1 MVKSY
6 DVAILG
12 AGPAGLAAAIY
23 ASRAGVGT
31 AVFEEAVVGGRATYA
46 HTIDNYPG
54 FPEGISGSDLT
65 SKLVKQAEKFGT
77 NMRSGE
83 MVIGLDLSREMKQ
96 ITTQSGGYIVKS
108 IVIATG
114 LKQKRLNLPG
124 EKRLVG
130 RGVSYCATCDGFFF
144 KGKKVIVVGAGDDAA
159 SDLIYLASLTAQL
172 TWVLNTTEITAE
184 EGYLR
189 ALKEKEIVPIV
200 GRRALEVVG
209 GEKVSGLKV
218 IDETG
223 MEEIFE
229 SDGIFIAVGTVPTT
243 EILKSAGIN
252 VDERGYVVVND
263 EMQTNV
269 PGVFAAGDCTGK
281 SHQIIVAV
289 GQGSTAGINA
299 AAFVKG

>member
-1 MVKSY
+1 MAESY
-6 DVAILG
+6 DVAVLG

-23 ASRAGVGT
+23 ASRAGVRT

-54 FPEGISGSDLT
+54 FPEGISGNELT
-65 SKLVKQAEKFGT
+65 SRLVKQAEKFGT
-77 NMRSGE
+77 IMRSGE
-83 MVIGLDLSREMKQ
+83 MVIGLDLSGELKK
-96 ITTQSGGYIVKS
+96 ITTHSGECLARS

-124 EKRLVG
+124 EERLVG

-144 KGKKVIVVGAGDDAA
+144 RSKKVVVVGAGDDAA
-159 SDLIYLASLTAQL
+159 SDLIYLASLAAKL
-172 TWVLNTTEITAE
+172 IWLPNAAEITAE

-189 ALKEKEIVPIV
+189 ALKEKGIVPIL
-200 GRRALEVVG
+200 GRRASEVVG
-209 GEKVSGLKV
+209 GERVRGLKV

-223 MEEIFE
+223 AEDIVE
-229 SDGIFIAVGTVPTT
+229 SDGIFIAVGTVPTA
-243 EILKSAGIN
+243 EILKSAGIKT
-252 VDERGYVVVND
+252 DERDYVVVND
-263 EMQTNV
+263 EMKTNV
-269 PGVFAAGDCTGK
+269 AGVYAAGDCTGK

-299 AAFVKG
+299 SAFVKG